1 MRSAGAWA
9 LSLAMAVAGRAAA
22 EAADALTLAELLE
35 GMATAKGVV
44 AEFTERKEI
53 ALLVAPLE
61 SRGRLY
67 FVPPGRLARFTTS
80 PGFSS
85 LVVDGDTVRFR
96 EGAEGDELDL
106 SGNPMA
112 RVFVDNFIVLWSG
125 DREKLE
131 ELYEP
136 QLSSD
141 GDRWRLVLVPR
152 HPPLDR
158 FIERIVL
165 KGEGRA
171 IATMEVRER
180 DGDRTT
186 TVFDSVETDHA
197 FAAAELERLFGEGRP
212 LEGAAGGR

>member
-1 MRSAGAWA
+1 MRSASAWVFSLGVA
-9 LSLAMAVAGRAAA
+9 LAGGAAA
-22 EAADALTLAELLE
+22 EAEDALTLAELLE

-44 AEFTERKEI
+44 AEFTEHKEI
-53 ALLVAPLE
+53 SLLVVPLE

-85 LVVDGDTVRFR
+85 LVVDGEAVRFR
-96 EGAEGDELDL
+96 EGAEGDEFDL

-131 ELYEP
+131 RLYEP
-136 QLSSD
+136 ELSSQ
-141 GDRWRLVLVPR
+141 GERWQLALAPR
-152 HPPLDR
+152 RPPLDR

-171 IATMEVRER
+171 IAVMEVRER

-186 TVFDSVETDHA
+186 TVFDSVETDRP
-197 FAAAELERLFGEGRP
+197 FTAAELERLFGEGRP
-212 LEGAAGGR
+212 LEGAAGDR

>member
-1 MRSAGAWA
+1 MRSARAWA
-9 LSLAMAVAGRAAA
+9 FSLGLTLAAAAAA
-22 EAADALTLAELLE
+22 EGDGTLTLGELLE

-44 AEFTERKEI
+44 AEFTEHKRI

-67 FVPPGRLARFTTS
+67 FVPPGRLARFTAS

-85 LVVDGDTVRFR
+85 LVVDGDSVRFR
-96 EGAEGDELDL
+96 EGAEGDAFDL

-131 ELYEP
+131 ALYEP
-136 QLSSD
+136 DLSSQ
-141 GDRWRLVLVPR
+141 GERWQLALAPR
-152 HPPLDR
+152 RPPLDR

-171 IATMEVRER
+171 IAEMEVRER

-186 TVFDSVETDHA
+186 TVFDSVETDRP
-197 FAAAELERLFGEGRP
+197 FTAAELERLFGEGLP
-212 LEGAAGGR
+212 LGGTAGDR